1 MKDYSAMHDAEIN
14 MLVCK
19 RLGLGLSSYCRILS
33 IGDYSI
39 LLDDN
44 KTLVDYCNNPADA
57 WPIIQKRGISLNFDG
72 IDWFASD
79 IWTDIRF
86 SNDIE
91 NHAGKPLRA
100 SMICYLMALDTEKGH
115 G

>member
-39 LLDDN
+39 LLEDN

-57 WPIIQKRGISLNFDG
+57 WPIITKNSIVISPYMRGENPSLWLCFDVNN
-72 IDWFASD
+72 SD
-79 IWTDIRF
+79 LDCLDK
-86 SNDIE
+86 N
-91 NHAGKPLRA
+91 PLRA
-100 SMICYLMALDTEKGH
+100 AMIVYLQMMEQKK
-115 G
+115 